1 MVTATT
7 EDVLGIFEELNFPSA
22 TKLRAALIKRGF
34 KARLKDVEEFVKS
47 QTPTQLFAKAPKYRG
62 KIIASRPNERWVV
75 DFIDFTAEPS
85 GSYKY
90 ILLVQDIFS
99 RKLWAQALEDKDM
112 TSAIQQ
118 LRNLFA
124 DEQKPAE
131 INADGEF
138 DNKTFN
144 RFLSQQ
150 NIASRFKEGRQDL
163 ATIDAAMNN
172 FKKMLKKLM
181 QDQDTTEWAKLV
193 SRAMRAHNKLSH
205 EALMGNADPNEAYD
219 MSQKNLQFELREE
232 AGKKMAQQNAV
243 VSTNQRNVQD
253 KGAVRQYIGREDIR
267 RRGDRPQYSG
277 SVSLVA
283 AVEGNRVKDD
293 KGHVHSM
300 TLTKPVP
307 QDSESTDI
315 KVRLYGSSQTE
326 DRKREQFKQFA
337 QTLKALLVEN
347 GAMFTSAATT
357 ELYKREPTFNTRVRQ
372 DEVWR
377 IAGTFPEMLK
387 LQTASSGG
395 TSKVMLNR

>member
-1 MVTATT
+1 M
-7 EDVLGIFEELNFPSA
+7 
-22 TKLRAALIKRGF
+22 
-34 KARLKDVEEFVKS
+34 
-47 QTPTQLFAKAPKYRG
+47 
-62 KIIASRPNERWVV
+62 
-75 DFIDFTAEPS
+75 
-85 GSYKY
+85 
-90 ILLVQDIFS
+90 
-99 RKLWAQALEDKDM
+99 
-112 TSAIQQ
+112 
-118 LRNLFA
+118 
-124 DEQKPAE
+124 
-131 INADGEF
+131 
-138 DNKTFN
+138 
-144 RFLSQQ
+144 SQQ
-150 NIASRFKEGRQDL
+150 DIASRFKAGRQDL

-243 VSTNQRNVQD
+243 VSTNQRNVED

-293 KGHVHSM
+293 KGNVHSM

-307 QDSESTDI
+307 QNSKSTDI

-326 DRKREQFKQFA
+326 DRKREQFK
-337 QTLKALLVEN
+337 TICTNSEN
-347 GAMFTSAATT
+347 SA
-357 ELYKREPTFNTRVRQ
+357 
-372 DEVWR
+372 
-377 IAGTFPEMLK
+377 G
-387 LQTASSGG
+387 
-395 TSKVMLNR
+395 